1 MGGCGKEPWGHVTG
15 WALVEL
21 TVWEGHTQARGRQPW
36 GREERRGGGGGG
48 GKQEGTGGGGGQGA
62 NSGIP
67 EKQTWMDP
75 QGRGCQARELG
86 LYRVG
91 SWEPWKVRP
100 RSVEGGGGRG
110 GRGGGHTQPLV
121 GRRPGGCLFS
131 WASGGEERA
140 PGREPS

>member
-1 MGGCGKEPWGHVTG
+1 M
-15 WALVEL
+15 
-21 TVWEGHTQARGRQPW
+21 RS
-36 GREERRGGGGGG
+36 GGGG